1 MARPDAPELVED
13 EELLPDDQQEE
24 LADLQLQDNW
34 FSGPSLWG
42 TDWTTETIVNQLRRG
57 NIDMNPRFQRRN
69 AWANTRKSLFIES
82 LILGLPVPQI
92 ILAEDRQRK
101 GKGGFVVIDGKQR
114 LLTLRQFSAETSIDE
129 PFEQLRLT
137 GLRDRSDLN
146 GLTYEALQADG
157 RFENELNTFDNQTIR
172 TVVIRGWRDERYLYS
187 VFLRINTGS
196 VQLSPQE
203 LRQALHPGGFSDFV
217 DDVSVEHPGVRG
229 LLKLKAPD
237 FRMRDVEL
245 VLRYFAY
252 MNYGDQYDGDLKKF
266 LDATTERFNT
276 EWPLARPMLEAQA
289 GELDDA
295 LARIRE
301 IFTERNEVRKWNGSI
316 YEKRINRAVFDIM
329 VCAFANPQVRE
340 LSRGKEAAIEA
351 AFQDLCENDY
361 RFLGSIEQTTKS
373 LDANRTRFSA
383 WARVL
388 GHVLGSEVTL
398 PRMRG
403 TA

>member
-1 MARPDAPELVED
+1 M
-13 EELLPDDQQEE
+13 
-24 LADLQLQDNW
+24 
-34 FSGPSLWG
+34 
-42 TDWTTETIVNQLRRG
+42 
-57 NIDMNPRFQRRN
+57 
-69 AWANTRKSLFIES
+69 
-82 LILGLPVPQI
+82 
-92 ILAEDRQRK
+92 
-101 GKGGFVVIDGKQR
+101 IDGKQR